1 MQKSITDIQ
10 KEIVSIIKIRGAST
24 PDELCTQMGVK
35 GEVNMHQT
43 IQKPLQVSFKTKVLA
58 VAFHEGPNGLLTF
71 NYLVKE
77 RGKDERWSLLGEPLK
92 FKESTFQMKR
102 ILKRIESV
110 K

>member
-1 MQKSITDIQ
+1 MRKTIPEIQ
-10 KEIVSIIKIRGAST
+10 KEIVSAIKKSGIDTDYS
-24 PDELCTQMGVK
+24 LFMKMGVK

-43 IQKPLQVSFKTKVLA
+43 IQKPLRVSFKTKILA
-58 VAFHEGPNGLLTF
+58 VAFHEGPNGRVTF

>member
-1 MQKSITDIQ
+1 MQKTIPEIQ
-10 KEIVSIIKIRGAST
+10 KEIVSAIKKSGNDTDYSLFK
-24 PDELCTQMGVK
+24 EMGVK
-35 GEVNMHQT
+35 GEVNMHKAL
-43 IQKPLQVSFKTKVLA
+43 QKPLRVSFKTKVLA

-71 NYLVKE
+71 NYLIKE